1 MKTIRLNMHD
11 AKTHLS
17 RHLAGLEGD
26 DRIILCNRNRPVAE
40 VRLIRDSGKRRQPGV
55 AKGAFIV
62 SPAFFE
68 SLPEETLS
76 GFEGG

>member
-17 RHLAGLEGD
+17 RHLAGLQGD

-40 VRLIRDSGKRRQPGV
+40 VRLIRGGGKRRRAGL
-55 AKGAFIV
+55 AKGAFTV
-62 SPAFFE
+62 PQTFFE
-68 SLPEETLS
+68 PLPEEIVS

>member
-40 VRLIRDSGKRRQPGV
+40 ERLIRDSGKRRQPGV
-55 AKGAFIV
+55 AKGAFTV
-62 SPAFFE
+62 PQAFFE
-68 SLPEETLS
+68 ALPEEILS

>member
-17 RHLAGLEGD
+17 LEGD

-40 VRLIRDSGKRRQPGV
+40 VRLIRDSGKRRRPGV
-55 AKGAFIV
+55 AKGAFTV
-62 SPAFFE
+62 PPAFFE
-68 SLPEETLS
+68 ALPEEILS